1 MRSGYELDV
10 YFASKRFRKRLDFF
24 RELGEGYDFAGAL
37 FIVNQFELMQYH
49 YGVIRHYIQTGKYDS
64 SKENRHQI
72 EIIDYTNRQ
81 VVGLKKLSERAFEE
95 LGMKEPEYGVHLVL
109 PPGIRQKDIIEFV
122 SNKENYKALKD
133 TLSQAYK
140 KDPGNKHAF
149 RPSRKIDTH
158 LEIVDK
164 IDAQGGSNPRLVL
177 DLSVEHGVDER
188 DIGRLYD
195 RLGSHKNPYLNP
207 V

>member
-10 YFASKRFRKRLDFF
+10 YFDSKRFRKRLDFF
-24 RELGEGYDFAGAL
+24 RELGEEYDFAGAL

-49 YGVIRHYIQTGKYDS
+49 YGVIRHYIKTGKYDP

-95 LGMKEPEYGVHLVL
+95 LGMKEPQYGVHLVL
-109 PPGIRQKDIIEFV
+109 PPGIRQKDIVEFV

-140 KDPGNKHAF
+140 KDPGHKHAF
-149 RPSRKIDTH
+149 RPSTKIDTH
-158 LEIVDK
+158 LKIVDK
-164 IDAQGGSNPRLVL
+164 IEIEGGPNPRVFL
-177 DLSVEHGVDER
+177 DLSVEYGVDER
-188 DIGRLYD
+188 DIARLYD
-195 RLGSHKNPYLNP
+195 RLGSHKNPYLKP